1 MSRLGP
7 VAIACITCIALSQ
20 LWGAAQ
26 VEAQADAQVADL
38 NSQGVEAYQS
48 LDMDAARAKL
58 EEALGVAQQNGLGGP
73 VVAQVYMNLGVVQI
87 AGFNDRDQG
96 LAAFVSAL
104 CMQPDVQLDPLL
116 STPDVQQA
124 FGQAQQDAAAGACGP
139 AQAPPP
145 ATGQPPNLMPQQP
158 PPNYGGPQVGDLECP
173 PGVVCGDEGGGD
185 AGPKDFAR
193 FFFNLQLVGAFTY
206 VTSGLEA
213 DSKPPISEV
222 LTGVFNDV
230 NNDGVVEQEN
240 GIDALTGQ
248 PIADDVI
255 AGDGLT
261 DTDPDGDGMPNTFDY
276 DGNGTQDNRFYFNP
290 ASAWVPDKDSFDD
303 YEDVAGGVPRAR
315 TPLPGTCEADGTPT
329 GPLDVES
336 TNAGANFADYVPS
349 KYCVRVEQP
358 GVVSNLALRFN
369 PGYFITDSF
378 ALSLPIRIQFNSG
391 EGSMSN
397 MLVGL
402 RGELL
407 FSEMTAPTGFPISFF
422 FGATYGQIQ
431 AQPPPKAAGV
441 EAPFVTSG
449 PIGAHIGVNVRWR
462 LHRNFGIIAAPE
474 FDVQFP
480 GLLFNF
486 DVAAGVEAAF

>member
-7 VAIACITCIALSQ
+7 VVIACIALPL
-20 LWGAAQ
+20 LWGAARA
-26 VEAQADAQVADL
+26 EAQADAQVADL
-38 NSQGVEAYQS
+38 NSQGIEAYQA

-139 AQAPPP
+139 GPAAPP
-145 ATGQPPNLMPQQP
+145 AGPPQLMPTQP
-158 PPNYGGPQVGDLECP
+158 PPSYGGPQVADLECP
-173 PGVVCGDEGGGD
+173 PGVVCGDEGGD
-185 AGPKDFAR
+185 DSGPKDFAR

-206 VTSGLEA
+206 VSSGLEA
-213 DSKPPISEV
+213 DSPAPIANV
-222 LTGVFNDV
+222 LTGSFVDV
-230 NNDGVVEQEN
+230 NGDGIVELEN
-240 GIDALTGQ
+240 GIDASTGM
-248 PIADDVI
+248 PIEDDVI

-261 DTDPDGDGMPNTFDY
+261 DADPDGDGVPNTFDF
-276 DGNGTQDNRFYFNP
+276 DGNGTQDNRYYFNP

-303 YEDVAGGVPRAR
+303 YEDQAGGVPRAR
-315 TPLPGTCEADGTPT
+315 TPLPGTCEADGIAT

-336 TNAGANFADYVPS
+336 TDGSGGNFLDYVPS

-358 GVVSNLALRFN
+358 GVVNNLALRLN
-369 PGYFITDSF
+369 PGYFITDGF

-397 MLVGL
+397 MLIGL
-402 RGELL
+402 RGEVL
-407 FSEMTAPTGFPISFF
+407 FSEMEEPTGFPISFF

-431 AQPPPKAAGV
+431 AQPPPKDASIA
-441 EAPFVTSG
+441 APFVTSG
-449 PIGAHIGVNVRWR
+449 PIGAHIGMNVRWR
-462 LHRNFGIIAAPE
+462 IHRNFGLIVAPE

-486 DVAAGVEAAF
+486 DLAGGLEAAF